1 MHRTIPKCFDQQGI
15 YILDEMV
22 AADGTIGVALWYD
35 GVVARV
41 WQEQR
46 EALRPRD
53 YVINPVMQD
62 PMFDAIRNILEGE

>member
-1 MHRTIPKCFDQQGI
+1 MHRTIPKCFDQSGI
-15 YILDEMV
+15 YILDEV
-22 AADGTIGVALWYD
+22 GVAVWYD
-35 GVVARV
+35 GVVARI

-53 YVINPVMQD
+53 YVINAVMQD